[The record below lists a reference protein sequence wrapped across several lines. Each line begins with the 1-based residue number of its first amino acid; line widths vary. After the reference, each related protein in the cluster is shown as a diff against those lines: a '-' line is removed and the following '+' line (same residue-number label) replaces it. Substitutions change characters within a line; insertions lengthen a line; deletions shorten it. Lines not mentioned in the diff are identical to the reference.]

1 VAQYFGHNLGVN
13 SFGQKEQSKG
23 ITQTVG
29 GEVRFFQGTWF

>member
-1 VAQYFGHNLGVN
+1 VN
-13 SFGQKEQSKG
+13 PLGQKEQSKG